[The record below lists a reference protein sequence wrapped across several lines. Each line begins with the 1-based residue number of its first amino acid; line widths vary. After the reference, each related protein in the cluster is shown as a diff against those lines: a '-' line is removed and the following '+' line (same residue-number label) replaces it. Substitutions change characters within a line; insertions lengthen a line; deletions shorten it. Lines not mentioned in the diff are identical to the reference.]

1 MLLPALCDWCAR
13 GAHRE
18 LRRASRAT
26 INLALDAGR
35 LDPSTVRC
43 SWQSRKTS
51 DTLNLKNMVIVMD
64 VCSDNSCVGAV
75 AAAFQSECGVQ

>member
-13 GAHRE
+13 GANRE

-35 LDPSTVRC
+35 QDHQETKRNSDRLFVECISMDFKALCLTTRPQKNDRRC
-43 SWQSRKTS
+43 
-51 DTLNLKNMVIVMD
+51 L
-64 VCSDNSCVGAV
+64 
-75 AAAFQSECGVQ
+75 AARGTGCPP